1 MKSASRSRVL
11 TLTGTGPLAALAA
24 LLLIAFSFSII
35 AYPTQTEAQVLSADA
50 TLSALTI
57 SPKNIIGFDAGRFDY
72 HLGVAGTVER
82 VTITATPN
90 HNGATVA
97 YNITDADTDTPGH
110 QVDPHAGYNTVR
122 ITVTAQDTVTIERYF
137 ITIGR
142 SVTTDYGWNA
152 ERDLNGLVA
161 AGADGPWGVWGDSST
176 IWVVDHLDTY
186 VYAYNRDGSRDTT
199 KGFNLHA
206 NHDNPLGAWSNGTTV
221 WIVDRNDNRL
231 YAYEVSSGTRQ
242 SSKEITLHADN
253 AFATGVWSDGTTVWV
268 GDFSDRKLYAY
279 ALDGGAP
286 QPTRDIT
293 TASSHSLSGIWSD
306 GVTMWVVLDI
316 KGVPSIGA
324 YSLDDGSPTSAHDFN
339 TLSVPGPGLGAAA
352 GLWSDGETM
361 WVADLSTVK
370 VFAFNM
376 PVFNKAAL
384 RSLYLDGME
393 VPDFN
398 AATTSYTWTSTDYLE
413 RVTVLATR
421 GRPGASTSITPPDAD
436 GDAPGHEV
444 NVADAEEVRIT
455 ITITAQDGTVKKY
468 TVTIHSPIC
477 GDSPWGRAVVDRPN
491 CVLLNS
497 LIVSVADGYTVD
509 YASRELAK
517 LPGWTARTRLSFFRM
532 IGAEH
537 SPDNL
542 SLEQLYAERDTIAEF
557 PWARRV
563 GRNTMASV
571 LAGVQGTPSENHAAT
586 GQPTTNGTA
595 QVGETL
601 TASTSDIADA
611 DGLTNATF
619 SYQWIRNDGSTDTD
633 IQDATASTYTL
644 KGADEGKTI
653 KVRVSFS
660 DDGGN
665 DETLTSAATF
675 GGAAAPNAPATGA
688 PTIGGTAQV
697 GETLTVDTTAIADD
711 DGLDNAAFAYQWV
724 SNDGSADEAIQDATA
739 STYTL
744 KAADEGNTI
753 KVRVSFSDDGGNEET
768 LTSAA
773 TSAVAVTAVEAE
785 PTDLPHG
792 LTATASGDVIIL
804 TWQDADNDPG
814 RDLYQ
819 ILRHRPE
826 LGEPEPLVYV
836 AHVRSSDSTFT
847 DTEVEP
853 GVLYVY
859 RVKALVDPFGN
870 LSEASDAAEVRMAGT
885 NTPATG
891 APIISGTA
899 QVGETLTV
907 DTTGIADADG
917 LTDATFSY
925 QWIRNDGSADTDIT
939 SATSSTY
946 TLVDAD
952 QGKTIKVRV
961 SFTDD
966 AGNDESL
973 TSEAKPDEGT
983 AVSPGVNLCEDIME
997 QIRND
1002 PEISEE
1008 EYEEL
1013 YQFLC
1018 EIQVNPPPAD
1028 SPVVNLITGD
1038 PIAPGSPTGLTT
1050 SYNSASGDVDL
1061 SWTPSVRGTSDFYR
1075 VLRRPKLGVFDY
1087 IHRDESLTATAYTD
1101 TTALSGRTYGY
1112 EVLEIWPESL
1122 VQGDVFRQ

>member
-1 MKSASRSRVL
+1 MKFASRSRVL

-50 TLSALTI
+50 TLSELSV
-57 SPKNIIGFDAGRFDY
+57 SPRDIIGFDAGRQIY

-90 HNGATVA
+90 HSGATVA
-97 YNITDADTDTPGH
+97 YKTTDADTDTPGH
-110 QVDPHAGYNTVR
+110 QMDLHAGYNSVS
-122 ITVTAQDTVTIERYF
+122 ITVTAQDTVSTNRYF
-137 ITIGR
+137 IRIGR

-152 ERDLNGLVA
+152 ERDLNGLEA
-161 AGADGPWGVWGDSST
+161 AGNGRPWGVWGDSST
-176 IWVVDHLDTY
+176 IWVVDRPDTY

-199 KGFNLHA
+199 KGFDLHA
-206 NHDNPLGAWSNGTTV
+206 NHDHPHGAWSNGTTV
-221 WIVDRNDNRL
+221 WIVDRNDYRL
-231 YAYEVSSGTRQ
+231 YAYEVSSGDRQ
-242 SSKEITLHADN
+242 SDSEITLHADN
-253 AFATGVWSDGTTVWV
+253 AHATGVWSDGTTVWV
-268 GDFSDRKLYAY
+268 GDFIDSKLYAY

-293 TASSHSLSGIWSD
+293 TAFSDPPSGIWSD
-306 GVTMWVVLDI
+306 GVTMWVI
-316 KGVPSIGA
+316 TERNYIASIGA

-339 TLSVPGPGLGAAA
+339 TLSAPGPGLSLAV

-361 WVADLSTVK
+361 WVVDAGAVK
-370 VFAFNM
+370 VYAFKM
-376 PVFNKAAL
+376 PVFNKATL
-384 RSLYLDGME
+384 RTLYLDGME

-398 AATTSYTWTSTDYLE
+398 AATTSYTWTSTDYLQH
-413 RVTVLATR
+413 VTVVAVR
-421 GRPGASTSITPPDAD
+421 GRPSASTSITPPDAD
-436 GDAPGHEV
+436 GDAPGHQV
-444 NVADAEEVRIT
+444 KVADAEEVRIT

-477 GDSPWGRAVVDRPN
+477 GDSHWGRAVVDRPN

-517 LPGWTARTRLSFFRM
+517 LPGWTARTRLSFLRM

-542 SLEQLYAERDTIAEF
+542 SLEQLYAERDMIAAF

-571 LAGVQGTPSENHAAT
+571 AAGVQGTPSENHAAT

-633 IQDATASTYTL
+633 IQDTTASTYTL
-644 KGADEGKTI
+644 KTADEGK
-653 KVRVSFS
+653 
-660 DDGGN
+660 
-665 DETLTSAATF
+665 
-675 GGAAAPNAPATGA
+675 
-688 PTIGGTAQV
+688 
-697 GETLTVDTTAIADD
+697 
-711 DGLDNAAFAYQWV
+711 
-724 SNDGSADEAIQDATA
+724 
-739 STYTL
+739 
-744 KAADEGNTI
+744 TI

-785 PTDLPHG
+785 PTDRPHG

-891 APIISGTA
+891 SPSITGTV
-899 QVGETLTV
+899 QVGETLTA
-907 DTTGIADADG
+907 DTSGISDSDGLGGVTYAYQWLADDADISG
-917 LTDATFSY
+917 AT
-925 QWIRNDGSADTDIT
+925 GT
-939 SATSSTY
+939 TY

-952 QGKTIKVRV
+952 EGKSIKVQV

-973 TSEAKPDEGT
+973 TSDAT
-983 AVSPGVNLCEDIME
+983 AAVAAVESPATE
-997 QIRND
+997 
-1002 PEISEE
+1002 
-1008 EYEEL
+1008 
-1013 YQFLC
+1013 
-1018 EIQVNPPPAD
+1018 PPPA
-1028 SPVVNLITGD
+1028 PTNLTAVVNGD
-1038 PIAPGSPTGLTT
+1038 GSVT
-1050 SYNSASGDVDL
+1050 L
-1061 SWTPSVRGTSDFYR
+1061 SWEAAADDSVTGYQILRRRPTMGESTLLVHVDDTSNTATTFTDADVTAGTRHVYR
-1075 VLRRPKLGVFDY
+1075 VKAINDAGLGPQSNYV
-1087 IHRDESLTATAYTD
+1087 RVE
-1101 TTALSGRTYGY
+1101 
-1112 EVLEIWPESL
+1112 P
-1122 VQGDVFRQ
+1122 